1 MTSMGKQ
8 FSTIADSDLVSGAVS
23 GALAH
28 GGGVRRLRVQ
38 AAVVHDVV
46 GALQEQALLKLQH
59 ANFQQSADFS
69 IGQHVRTEELSR
81 EKGRSYC
88 RIFDYQRPTG
98 QKAFTQAR
106 CFGRGR

>member
-23 GALAH
+23 GALVH

-46 GALQEQALLKLQH
+46 GALH
-59 ANFQQSADFS
+59 AS
-69 IGQHVRTEELSR
+69 I
-81 EKGRSYC
+81 
-88 RIFDYQRPTG
+88 
-98 QKAFTQAR
+98 A
-106 CFGRGR
+106 